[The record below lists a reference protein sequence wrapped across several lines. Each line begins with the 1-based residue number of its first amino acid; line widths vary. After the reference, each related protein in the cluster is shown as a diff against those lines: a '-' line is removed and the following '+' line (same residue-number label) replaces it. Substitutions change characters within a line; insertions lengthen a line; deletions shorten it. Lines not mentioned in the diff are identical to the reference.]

1 MKPTLLSLLLTPLLF
16 PAHLLAQAAE
26 EPTTAADAAALVAR
40 QTSSFSL
47 LNLVEAGGWAMIP
60 LGIMSVLMVALVLA
74 FAFTLRPGAIVSAHF
89 MNTAEVLLKK
99 RDDAALLAI
108 SNRHGELAAKVL
120 QRTLEFATHNP
131 TASFESIREI
141 AQTEGAS
148 RAAALQ
154 NRITYLADIAVLS
167 PMVGLLGTVSGM
179 IASFRTLGSDVSEAT
194 RPVLLASGVSEAL
207 VATGGGLIVGIVAM
221 AFYGLFRNRV
231 QSLISELERATTH
244 LLALLATQGG
254 SLRAE
259 TLRPARTSR
268 PSRDTRGGGSG
279 EPPTGRRSSVSVDD
293 EF

>member
-1 MKPTLLSLLLTPLLF
+1 MKPILLSLLLTPLLL
-16 PAHLLAQAAE
+16 PAALMAQE
-26 EPTTAADAAALVAR
+26 ETASAADAAALVA
-40 QTSSFSL
+40 QKTASFSL
-47 LNLVEAGGWAMIP
+47 LDLLQGGGWAMIP
-60 LGIMSVLMVALVLA
+60 LAIMSILMVALVLA
-74 FAFTLRPGAIVSAHF
+74 FIFTLRPGAIASAHF

-108 SNRHGELAAKVL
+108 TNRHSELAAKVL
-120 QRTLEFATHNP
+120 QRTLEFATRNP
-131 TASFESIREI
+131 TASLESIREI

-167 PMVGLLGTVSGM
+167 PMVGLLGTVFGM
-179 IASFRTLGSDVSEAT
+179 IASFRSLGSNVSEAT
-194 RPVLLASGVSEAL
+194 RPILLANGVSEAL
-207 VATGGGLIVGIVAM
+207 IATGGGLIVGIIAM

-254 SLRAE
+254 HAE
-259 TLRPARTSR
+259 TSRPARTSR
-268 PSRDTRGGGSG
+268 PPRDTRSGGG
-279 EPPTGRRSSVSVDD
+279 EPPAGRRPSVSVDD

>member
-1 MKPTLLSLLLTPLLF
+1 MKPILLSLLLSPLLL
-16 PAHLLAQAAE
+16 PAALQAQEEGAAG
-26 EPTTAADAAALVAR
+26 AAALVA
-40 QTSSFSL
+40 QKTASFSL
-47 LNLVEAGGWAMIP
+47 LDLMQAGGWAMIP
-60 LGIMSVLMVALVLA
+60 LAIMSVLMVALILA
-74 FAFTLRPGAIVSAHF
+74 FIFTLRPGSIASAHF

-108 SNRHGELAAKVL
+108 TNRHSELAAKVL

-167 PMVGLLGTVSGM
+167 PMVGLLGTVFGM
-179 IASFRTLGSDVSEAT
+179 IASFRSLGSNVSEAT
-194 RPVLLASGVSEAL
+194 RPILLANGVSEAL
-207 VATGGGLIVGIVAM
+207 IATGSGLIVGIIAM

-254 SLRAE
+254 PLRSE
-259 TLRPARTSR
+259 TLRPARSSR
-268 PSRDTRGGGSG
+268 PPRDTRSGGG
-279 EPPTGRRSSVSVDD
+279 EPPAGRRPSVSVDD